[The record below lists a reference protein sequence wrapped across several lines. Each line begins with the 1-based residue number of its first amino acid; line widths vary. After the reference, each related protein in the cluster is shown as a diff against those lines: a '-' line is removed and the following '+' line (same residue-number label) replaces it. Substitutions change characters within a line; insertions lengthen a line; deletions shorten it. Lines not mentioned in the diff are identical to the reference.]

1 MWLFFHKLAS
11 PKHFYRIS
19 GSLIP
24 WMWVLTL
31 ALFLAGLY
39 LGLFVAPADYQQGES
54 YRIMFVHV
62 PSAWMSM
69 FVYVFMAVLSGI
81 HLIWNIKLADVM
93 VRSSA
98 TLGASFT
105 ALALA
110 TGSLWGK
117 PMWGAW
123 WVWDARLTS
132 ELILLFLYLGYM
144 SLVSAIE
151 DNRTAARAGGIL
163 ILVGVVNI
171 PIIHY
176 SVEWWNTL
184 HQGPTVTK
192 FDKPSIHPSML
203 WPLLLMALAFQCY
216 YFTAVLM
223 RARQT
228 LLERE
233 KRSAWVRELFQAEAG
248 GAPSTLAQSTRQ

>member
-1 MWLFFHKLAS
+1 MWNAIWLFFHKLAS

-19 GSLIP
+19 GKLIP
-24 WMWVLTL
+24 WLGGLT
-31 ALFLAGLY
+31 ALLMLSGLY
-39 LGLFVAPADYQQGES
+39 LGLFVAPPERYQGES
-54 YRIMFVHV
+54 YRIIYVHV

-69 FVYVFMAVLSGI
+69 FIYVFMAVLSGI

-93 VRSSA
+93 ASSSA
-98 TLGASFT
+98 ALGASFT
-105 ALALA
+105 LLALV

-117 PMWGAW
+117 PMWGTW

-132 ELILLFLYLGYM
+132 ELILLFLYLGYIA
-144 SLVSAIE
+144 LVSAIE
-151 DNRTAARAGGIL
+151 DQRSAARAGGVL

-184 HQGPTVTK
+184 HQGATVTK
-192 FDKPSIHPSML
+192 LDKPSIHLSML
-203 WPLLLMALAFQCY
+203 IPLLLMALAFQLY
-216 YFTAVLM
+216 YFTVVLM
-223 RARQT
+223 RARVE

-233 KRSAWVRELFQAEAG
+233 KRSGWVQELFGTGQAAD
-248 GAPSTLAQSTRQ
+248 SAQ